1 MWLLIKNNIFRGEDG
16 MNLKE
21 SCRYANYLDYF

>member
-1 MWLLIKNNIFRGEDG
+1 

-21 SCRYANYLDYF
+21 SYRYANYLDRLLMTATHILEIKDL